1 MDSLKMQKEISK
13 AFSKKLYEDGGV
25 DMVDQLN
32 RESFN
37 MLVGTSPSNYRLKYR
52 TELGVNY
59 TTGKQALRAHDPELA
74 KAKSY
79 QEMMYLSGNNLSQAT
94 QLAKDRFNI
103 TTSEQIKRI

>member
-13 AFSKKLYEDGGV
+13 AFSKKLCEDGGV
-25 DMVDQLN
+25 DMVDHLN

-37 MLVGTSPSNYRLKYR
+37 MLVGTSPSNYRLKYKN
-52 TELGVNY
+52 ELGVNY
-59 TTGKQALRAHDPELA
+59 TTGKQALRAQDPELA

-103 TTSEQIKRI
+103 TTLEQIKRI